1 MTAEQVS
8 LVRATWR
15 GVQPIA
21 DAAAAL
27 FYERLVTLEPG
38 LRPLVARTDMA
49 KQRQKLLQA
58 LGAVVASADRLH
70 VLTGT
75 LEELGRRH
83 AAARAARAGW
93 RRSAAGSLEPAR
105 RCAAGLERIW
115 NLLRPDQRS
124 RSGSSTV
131 PALNDPPGAA
141 AHSRR
146 SALFP
151 PDC

>member
-58 LGAVVASADRLH
+58 LGSVVASADRLH

-83 AAARAARAGW
+83 AAA
-93 RRSAAGSLEPAR
+93 
-105 RCAAGLERIW
+105 
-115 NLLRPDQRS
+115 
-124 RSGSSTV
+124 
-131 PALNDPPGAA
+131 
-141 AHSRR
+141 
-146 SALFP
+146 
-151 PDC
+151 